1 MVNIGRWSPYEGG
14 QLDRLHCT
22 TRRAR
27 DDNII
32 LRMRFPY
39 RITKATDT
47 HSGYV
52 IFGISMTTMAT

>member
-1 MVNIGRWSPYEGG
+1 MFITFNRKSC
-14 QLDRLHCT
+14 RLENNVEKYGK

-32 LRMRFPY
+32 LRMRFAY

-47 HSGYV
+47 HPEYV
-52 IFGISMTTMAT
+52 VLTAFLW